1 MGAKQG
7 NQNAR
12 KVVTGKAFTTYLSAE
27 DMELLRAV
35 LQQHGLPD
43 NDNECVK
50 LARRAAKTGINRLL
64 LPDEFEK
71 LDRMYALHTSAEKG
85 HDNETMDIP
94 NNRKS

>member
-35 LQQHGLPD
+35 LQRHDMPD

-50 LARRAAKTGINRLL
+50 LARKAAKTGINRLL
-64 LPDEFEK
+64 LPDEYEK
-71 LDRMYALHTSAEKG
+71 LDRLYALNVSAK
-85 HDNETMDIP
+85 
-94 NNRKS
+94 K